1 MRSLSPADYF
11 LLQHRI
17 AHVQDSTWKAW
28 MIAHSTWMFNGHC
41 YLGDQTIIP
50 LLFEKYCQLPK
61 QVIESL
67 LHIVIGLNNRA
78 SKAIEL
84 VPIFCYESLS
94 RLLWRQYQGNSYPSM
109 RQIGLPGIENLG
121 SNTAQ
126 RMWSSFNTIEDLNEQ
141 FEAGWSHAKF
151 VASSMAPKGI
161 EQMNRTD
168 KQARETQAAK
178 KQELFDHTYYVAMEI
193 LDKDDKFV
201 GTETQLPKMVSAS
214 TEDELMAEMRRALT
228 GEKDWHDRMI
238 DSYKQHI
245 LDKQR
250 KETQERQQ
258 RIDEAMRKANLE
270 GEPTEA
276 FQLVGYTLEELQD
289 RLGYIGNKVQT
300 IQDDDGS
307 EYLTNKY
314 MREVEIGA
322 INFKTM
328 KVEKFVPNNPIG
340 APTGSLN
347 QQVQGRT
354 VTLGEG

>member
-1 MRSLSPADYF
+1 
-11 LLQHRI
+11 
-17 AHVQDSTWKAW
+17 
-28 MIAHSTWMFNGHC
+28 
-41 YLGDQTIIP
+41 
-50 LLFEKYCQLPK
+50 
-61 QVIESL
+61 
-67 LHIVIGLNNRA
+67 
-78 SKAIEL
+78 
-84 VPIFCYESLS
+84 
-94 RLLWRQYQGNSYPSM
+94 
-109 RQIGLPGIENLG
+109 
-121 SNTAQ
+121 
-126 RMWSSFNTIEDLNEQ
+126 
-141 FEAGWSHAKF
+141 
-151 VASSMAPKGI
+151 MAPKGI